1 MFAPRGQIITMPQGV
16 CTLFRSAGSC
26 FACGHAHTGKLV
38 NWQPGWREFAEDWSE
53 KNEVFAYFN
62 LNFNC
67 CRGGWINNAISIIL
81 KNNNG
86 KGPAKLLI
94 FEYNM

>member
-1 MFAPRGQIITMPQGV
+1 VKVKGTGDKAHLGVLQTLSEEPEGVRRG
-16 CTLFRSAGSC
+16 
-26 FACGHAHTGKLV
+26 GK
-38 NWQPGWREFAEDWSE
+38 FAEDWSE